1 MTIPDALMTE
11 TKAAI
16 VANPSPR
23 RHETDMM
30 GTLLFSHR
38 SHAMKHLF
46 HTLILAGAATLA
58 SFTANADA
66 DHPRVQLQTNMG
78 NITVELDRKAAP
90 NTVENFIKYV
100 DDGSY
105 NGTIFH
111 RVISDFM
118 IQGGGFTPDYNQK
131 KTRAPIKNEANN
143 GLKNVRGTIAMAR
156 TGDPHS
162 ATTQFFINTVD
173 NGFLNHTSQ
182 SMQGWGYAVFGKV
195 VEGMET
201 VDKIRAVP
209 TGRGGPFPSDVPR
222 EKVIINKATVVAD
235 K

>member
-1 MTIPDALMTE
+1 M
-11 TKAAI
+11 KQ
-16 VANPSPR
+16 
-23 RHETDMM
+23 
-30 GTLLFSHR
+30 LFR
-38 SHAMKHLF
+38 S
-46 HTLILAGAATLA
+46 LILTCAAVLA
-58 SFTANADA
+58 TTTAHADA
-66 DHPRVQLQTNMG
+66 DHPRVQLQTNLG
-78 NITVELDRKAAP
+78 NITLELDRKAAP
-90 NTVENFIKYV
+90 NSVANFIKYV
-100 DDGSY
+100 EDGHY

-118 IQGGGFTPDYNQK
+118 IQGGGFTPDFNQK

-162 ATTQFFINTVD
+162 ATAQFFINTVD
-173 NGFLNHTSQ
+173 NDFLDYSSP

-195 VEGMET
+195 VEGMES

-209 TGRGGPFPSDVPR
+209 TGRGGPFPSDVPK
-222 EKVIINKATVVAD
+222 EKVIINKATVVAEG

>member
-1 MTIPDALMTE
+1 M
-11 TKAAI
+11 KQ
-16 VANPSPR
+16 
-23 RHETDMM
+23 
-30 GTLLFSHR
+30 LFQ
-38 SHAMKHLF
+38 
-46 HTLILAGAATLA
+46 TLILASATTLF
-58 SFTANADA
+58 SHSANAA
-66 DHPRVQLQTNMG
+66 GDHPRVQLQTNMG
-78 NITVELDRKAAP
+78 NITVELDAKAAP
-90 NTVENFIKYV
+90 NSVANFIKYV
-100 DDGSY
+100 EDGTY

-118 IQGGGFTPDYNQK
+118 VQGGGFGTDYNQK

-143 GLKNVRGTIAMAR
+143 GLKNTRGTLAMAR

-173 NGFLNHTSQ
+173 NGFLDYTAP

-195 VEGMET
+195 VEGMDT

-209 TGRGGPFPSDVPR
+209 TGRGGPFPSDVPQ

>member
-1 MTIPDALMTE
+1 
-11 TKAAI
+11 
-16 VANPSPR
+16 
-23 RHETDMM
+23 
-30 GTLLFSHR
+30 
-38 SHAMKHLF
+38 
-46 HTLILAGAATLA
+46 
-58 SFTANADA
+58 
-66 DHPRVQLQTNMG
+66 
-78 NITVELDRKAAP
+78 
-90 NTVENFIKYV
+90 
-100 DDGSY
+100 
-105 NGTIFH
+105 
-111 RVISDFM
+111 
-118 IQGGGFTPDYNQK
+118 
-131 KTRAPIKNEANN
+131 
-143 GLKNVRGTIAMAR
+143 MAR

-173 NGFLNHTSQ
+173 NGFLNYTAP

>member
-1 MTIPDALMTE
+1 
-11 TKAAI
+11 
-16 VANPSPR
+16 
-23 RHETDMM
+23 
-30 GTLLFSHR
+30 
-38 SHAMKHLF
+38 MKHLF
-46 HTLILAGAATLA
+46 QSLILAGAATLA
-58 SFTANADA
+58 SFAANADT

-90 NTVENFIKYV
+90 NTVDNFIKYV
-100 DDGSY
+100 QDGTY

-131 KTRAPIKNEANN
+131 KSRAPIKNEANN

-173 NGFLNHTSQ
+173 NGFLNYTAPN
-182 SMQGWGYAVFGKV
+182 MQGWGYAVFGKV

-209 TGRGGPFPSDVPR
+209 TGSGGPFPTDVPR
-222 EKVIINKATVVAD
+222 EKVVINKATVIAD

>member
-1 MTIPDALMTE
+1 M
-11 TKAAI
+11 KQ
-16 VANPSPR
+16 
-23 RHETDMM
+23 
-30 GTLLFSHR
+30 LFQ
-38 SHAMKHLF
+38 
-46 HTLILAGAATLA
+46 TLILAGATTLFSLSA
-58 SFTANADA
+58 SAAG

-78 NITVELDRKAAP
+78 NITVELDAKAAP
-90 NTVENFIKYV
+90 NSVANFIKYV
-100 DDGSY
+100 EDGTY

-118 IQGGGFTPDYNQK
+118 VQGGGFGTDYNQK

-143 GLKNVRGTIAMAR
+143 GLKNSRGTIAMAR

-173 NGFLNHTSQ
+173 NGFLDYTAP

-195 VEGMET
+195 VEGMDT
-201 VDKIRAVP
+201 VDKIRALP
-209 TGRGGPFPSDVPR
+209 TGRGGPFPSDVPK
-222 EKVIINKATVVAD
+222 EKVIINKATVVTD

>member
-1 MTIPDALMTE
+1 
-11 TKAAI
+11 
-16 VANPSPR
+16 
-23 RHETDMM
+23 
-30 GTLLFSHR
+30 
-38 SHAMKHLF
+38 MKQLF
-46 HTLILAGAATLA
+46 HSLILASVATF
-58 SFTANADA
+58 SITANAA
-66 DHPRVQLQTNMG
+66 SDHPRVQIQTNMG
-78 NITVELDRKAAP
+78 NITVELDAKAAP
-90 NTVENFIKYV
+90 NSVANFIKYV
-100 DDGSY
+100 EDGSY

-143 GLKNVRGTIAMAR
+143 GLKNVRGSIAMAR

-173 NGFLNHTSQ
+173 NGFLNYTAP
-182 SMQGWGYAVFGKV
+182 SMQGWGYTVFGKV
-195 VEGMET
+195 VEGMDT
-201 VDKIRAVP
+201 VDKIRAVA
-209 TGRGGPFPSDVPR
+209 TSRGGPFPSDVPK